1 MRSTLLLVVAA
12 LAGFALAGCDENT
25 MNGTTTTTTP
35 APGATNDSATNTD
48 SATNSGSTMPSTGT
62 DTTHGTTSG
71 TLEPDNTARNERDA
85 EGNTK
90 TPIDQDENQADVT
103 TTAEIRK
110 MITGDSNMS
119 INARNVKIVT
129 SQGKVTLR
137 GPVDSEAEKTAIEK
151 FARDVAG
158 ENNVTSEIE
167 VVKP

>member
-12 LAGFALAGCDENT
+12 LAGFALAGCDETT
-25 MNGTTTTTTP
+25 MNPPTTNTTP
-35 APGATNDSATNTD
+35 APGATNDSGTNTD
-48 SATNSGSTMPSTGT
+48 STMSSTASDATTP
-62 DTTHGTTSG
+62 
-71 TLEPDNTARNERDA
+71 EPDNTGRNERDA
-85 EGNTK
+85 AGNTK

-110 MITGDSNMS
+110 MITGDSSMS

-137 GPVDSEAEKTAIEK
+137 GPVDSATEKEAVEK

-158 ENNVTSEIE
+158 ETNVTSEIE
-167 VVKP
+167 VVQP